1 MRVDAET
8 VEAEVTL
15 LHGFPGVTAVGRLNG
30 SPTDDHYGGGGMS
43 SGGAPLV
50 REVDVPLSRREEH
63 GTVVIS
69 VGGAISAELFS
80 ELDAEF
86 RLVPVSLPVIINLN
100 ALTLGNANVLEQL
113 VTFLRSLPGSR
124 VCLVC
129 GRLSARRVLR
139 LVGAADIVPIFM
151 TTADAMQVLILHEQ
165 GYGPGWSMT
174 ILTGPAATLA
184 PPEGSE
190 SSSAFR

>member
-1 MRVDAET
+1 M
-8 VEAEVTL
+8 
-15 LHGFPGVTAVGRLNG
+15 
-30 SPTDDHYGGGGMS
+30 
-43 SGGAPLV
+43 
-50 REVDVPLSRREEH
+50 PLSRKDEH

-69 VGGAISAELFS
+69 VAGPITAELFA
-80 ELDAEF
+80 ELDTDF
-86 RLVPVSLPVIINLN
+86 RLVPVSMPVIINLN

-113 VTFLRSLPGSR
+113 VSFLGSLPRSS

-129 GRLSARRVLR
+129 GRLSARRLLR

-174 ILTGPAATLA
+174 VPNGAAAPLA
-184 PPEGSE
+184 PREGSE
-190 SSSAFR
+190 SPSASR